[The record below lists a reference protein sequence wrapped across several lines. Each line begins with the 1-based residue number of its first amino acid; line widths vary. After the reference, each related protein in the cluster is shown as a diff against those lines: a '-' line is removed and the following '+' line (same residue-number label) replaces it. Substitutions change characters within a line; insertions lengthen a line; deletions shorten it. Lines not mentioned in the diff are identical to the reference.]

1 MKRMLAL
8 LLLLLAGCGGSDSPE
23 IVAKNEATLSGKGQ
37 HIGTLP
43 DGRDVTRYEIE
54 RTGENHFIYVVAGS
68 VSTNHEVKTD
78 DTSRVYTEV
87 VIDGIVYRP
96 ATNRKAEKE

>member
-8 LLLLLAGCGGSDSPE
+8 SLLLLAGCGGYDRD
-23 IVAKNEATLSGKGQ
+23 AKNQAELSGKGQ
-37 HIGTLP
+37 YVGTLP
-43 DGRDVTRYEIE
+43 DGREVTRYEIE
-54 RTGENHFIYVVAGS
+54 HPGENHFIYVVSGS